1 MTIVWL
7 TFMVISQMSQ
17 ASICAM
23 AKKVEDKTEDGEGDI
38 LLMGTINI
46 PSQWDDGVFLFAEA

>member
-1 MTIVWL
+1 
-7 TFMVISQMSQ
+7 MVISQMSQ

>member
-1 MTIVWL
+1 MFFFFFFWFIYQMTIVWL

-23 AKKVEDKTEDGEGDI
+23 AKKVEDKT
-38 LLMGTINI
+38 
-46 PSQWDDGVFLFAEA
+46 